1 MSASLDPRKLAA
13 ARLWAATKLPYLATA
28 LFSLPVVSKPGA
40 GTMGISSS
48 WQLYIDP
55 VLLEEWPAPES
66 GAALLHLLSHV
77 LRDHADRAREAGVD
91 GSSAPDWLLAADV
104 EVNDDLLDAGAL
116 GEAAPDLP
124 VHIGAADGQLAEQ
137 YLRFARDHLRKGRL
151 DCGSGADDQPRPSE
165 GGGEQGD
172 TESTGEGPGTQSR
185 KLVQRSVAEA
195 INQAIGDNPGSVPAG
210 WARWAEQVL
219 DPQVDWRRELGALVR
234 RAVAS
239 VAGAVDYSYR
249 KPSRRAPL
257 GSRVLLP
264 SLHRPVPEVAVV
276 CDTSASMDDDLLA
289 RSLAEVEGILAGV
302 GGRRG
307 LRVLACDAAVHSVE
321 RVTRTSQVVLAGGGG
336 TDMGAGIRAALLLRP
351 RPAVVIV
358 LTDAFTPWP
367 AQAPRGAKV
376 VVGILDQG
384 RGQREMAV
392 PAWARP
398 VRIPAGAGGSR

>member
-1 MSASLDPRKLAA
+1 MPAASLDVRKLAA

-28 LFSLPVVSKPGA
+28 LFSLPVIPRPGS
-40 GTMGISSS
+40 GTFGISSS
-48 WQLYIDP
+48 WRLYVDP
-55 VLLEEWPAPES
+55 VLLEEWPAAEVGS
-66 GAALLHLLSHV
+66 SLLHLLSHV
-77 LRDHADRAREAGVD
+77 LRDHAERAREAGID
-91 GSSAPDWLLAADV
+91 GTSGPDWLLAADV
-104 EVNDDLLDAGAL
+104 EVNDDLRDAGAL

-124 VHIGAADGQLAEQ
+124 AHIGAPDGQLAEQ
-137 YLRFARDHLRKGRL
+137 YLPLARNHLRRGRL

-165 GGGEQGD
+165 GGGEDGEE
-172 TESTGEGPGTQSR
+172 ESTGEGPGTQSR

-195 INQAIGDNPGSVPAG
+195 IQQAIGDNPGSVPAG

-219 DPQVDWRRELGALVR
+219 DPQVDWRRELGAVVR

-249 KPSRRAPL
+249 KPSRRAPR

-276 CDTSASMDDDLLA
+276 CDTSASMSDELLE

-307 LRVLACDAAVHSVE
+307 LRILACDAAVHSVE
-321 RVTRTSQVVLAGGGG
+321 RVTRSSQVVLAGGGG
-336 TDMGAGIRAALLLRP
+336 TDMGEGIRAALLLRP

-358 LTDAFTPWP
+358 LTDGFTPWP
-367 AQAPRGAKV
+367 ASAPRGAKV
-376 VVGILDQG
+376 VVGLLDQG
-384 RGQREMAV
+384 RGAREFPT

-398 VRIPAGAGGSR
+398 VRIPATAGA